1 MIRLGVFKTR
11 DEHLISVVLGSDGES
26 ALDYA
31 QTAWTEYVETFDY
44 NLEEWAENFTD
55 SDNAEAIEFGEDP
68 VIISL
73 NSDGIF
79 TPIKPLS
86 CTINISTK
94 NFLSDL
100 YTGEPQ
106 SIDVLVTDHTY
117 NQDLFYGYMTPC
129 IYSQDWKYRSEI
141 ELEFIS
147 PLSSLEYFPYL
158 EDYTT
163 ASIRSL
169 KYIIEKCLKKSGSY
183 YKKYDFPH
191 LYGKDGQALDWRFIA
206 ITYLNEYNF
215 VEDDNEHT
223 VKSCK
228 EVLEEVCKFMGIS
241 LVEWMGNLY
250 FIDYNGIASN
260 SRYLEYTIDRV
271 TPTYVTLQLA
281 NSINR
286 DSFYDGC
293 GNISYDDVYNKIN
306 CSCNTYEIDSET
318 ISPYKDLEAWSNEN
332 LDISEVAGKFNPMTQ
347 ASVQREQ
354 NGIWEVYDQAYTQ
367 KSFIKY
373 YKDGEQNKTYAYSL
387 EGGQYILIDFI
398 TPPIFK
404 DTQDYIMGMMCKAGA
419 YKSSTSN
426 ILTNI
431 SLKDYILLTSHWS
444 SSNPT
449 YKIKLPT
456 TDWYNAPYY
465 EPYQIDNW
473 NKFGSDDYRYPEH
486 VLYTYKD
493 TFKYVN
499 SDNKSLYINFNGRYF
514 DRQGKIYMMEEYSNS
529 DDATV
534 PPINFIWMQIKIG
547 NYYLGGQF
555 QMPKQNS
562 TASVPLLYNYG
573 IASTNSVDIVSDY
586 FDHWEWVQG
595 EVNSRFRAYW
605 ESNQKYNGKTLNLCT
620 NVTWEKGT
628 GKTGGLVFG
637 LPAGISY
644 GAPIEITFYKPHTL
658 NQNYRCDCVF
668 ISNFECEIIES
679 NLYSPIKSENDDDIL
694 YTNETTDLPLNP
706 NIIQEYDDLE
716 LIINTQLEDRKSS
729 YSSLLDSPT
738 EFNKYVWDKAVG
750 NLYNIQEYNL
760 INKYYNHYKSPKLIL
775 TANLINRYYP
785 YTKVKYTRLTNSNL
799 YMDTCEYNVRDSS
812 YNYTLIEF

>member
-44 NLEEWAENFTD
+44 NLEEWADNFTD

-169 KYIIEKCLKKSGSY
+169 KYIIEKCLKKSGTY

-419 YKSSTSN
+419 YKSNVSN
-426 ILTNI
+426 ILSQI
-431 SLKDYILLTSHWS
+431 SLNDYILLTAHS
-444 SSNPT
+444 SYT
-449 YKIKLPT
+449 LDLQK
-456 TDWYNAPYY
+456 
-465 EPYQIDNW
+465 
-473 NKFGSDDYRYPEH
+473 YPEH
-486 VLYTYKD
+486 KLYTYK
-493 TFKYVN
+493 TKFNYIN
-499 SDNKSLYINFNGRYF
+499 SQNKLLYFNFNGTYF
-514 DRQGKIYMMEEYSNS
+514 DREGKIYMMDGYSNS
-529 DDATV
+529 GDNMVFAMR
-534 PPINFIWMQIKIG
+534 FIWMQVKVG
-547 NYYLGGQF
+547 NYYLSGQF
-555 QMPKQNS
+555 RTLKRNS
-562 TASVPLLYNYG
+562 TTDYYNYG
-573 IASTNSVDIVSDY
+573 IASTDSTNIDTTY
-586 FDHWEWVQG
+586 FDKWEWVAGG
-595 EVNSRFRAYW
+595 EDTNRLKVFW
-605 ESNQKYNGKTLNLCT
+605 ESQDKYNGKSLSICT
-620 NVTWEKGT
+620 NVTWDKGS
-628 GKTGGLVFG
+628 GKNGGLVFG
-637 LPAGISY
+637 LPDGIEY
-644 GAPIEITFYKPHTL
+644 GTDIEISFYVPNSL
-658 NQNYRCDCVF
+658 NLDYRCDCVF

-738 EFNKYVWDKAVG
+738 EFNKYVWDEAVG